1 VSKAPDRVIVAGA
14 GPVGLLTALALAGRD
29 VPVLVLEAE
38 AALTHDLRAGTF
50 HPPTLEMMAPYGVT
64 DEMHRT
70 GIRVPRWQHRDRV
83 EGVIAEWD
91 LGLIADETPYPYR
104 FHLEQHRLTPI
115 LHERLARLPQAT
127 VRFGAR
133 VADVGQD
140 PERVWIEAETADGR
154 ERIEGAWLVGA
165 DGARSQVRKSIGVG
179 FEGFTW
185 PERFVVVSTGYD
197 FASHGFTPNAY
208 VADPEQWAAVFKM
221 PDATGAG
228 LWRVAFPVP
237 PEEPD
242 EVTLAAPEIERR
254 MQYFVPRP
262 EPYAIR
268 YKSIYRV
275 HQRVAKEFR
284 RGRVLLAGDAAHL
297 NNPLGAFGLNGG
309 IHDAINLAEKLAA
322 VCRGEA
328 GPALLDRYERQR
340 RAVNVEYVQE
350 GSIRNLR
357 TLAERDPAA
366 RRARFDELRRANA
379 DPARAREFLLASS
392 MIASVRRAAA
402 IA

>member
-1 VSKAPDRVIVAGA
+1 MASSPVIVAGA
-14 GPVGLLTALALAGRD
+14 GPVGLLTALALASRE

-38 AALTHDLRAGTF
+38 SALTHDLRAGTF
-50 HPPTLEMMAPYGVT
+50 HPPTLEMLAPYGVT
-64 DEMHRT
+64 DEMRRT
-70 GIRVPRWQHRDRV
+70 GIEVPRWQHRDRV

-115 LHERLARLPQAT
+115 LFDRLMRFPHAA
-127 VRFGAR
+127 VRFGVS

-140 PERVWIEAETADGR
+140 GSRAWVDAETPGGA

-165 DGARSQVRKSIGVG
+165 DGGRSAVRKAIGVE

-185 PERFVVVSTGYD
+185 PERFVVVSTRHD
-197 FASHGFTPNAY
+197 FGAHGFTPNAY
-208 VADPEQWAAVFKM
+208 VADPDQWAAVFKM
-221 PDATGAG
+221 PDAEPGG
-228 LWRVAFPVP
+228 LWRIAFPVP
-237 PEEPD
+237 PDEPD
-242 EVTLAAPEIERR
+242 ERTLSEAEVERR
-254 MQYFVPRP
+254 MQYFVPRAGR
-262 EPYAIR
+262 YAIR

-275 HQRVAKEFR
+275 HQRVAREFR

-309 IHDAINLAEKLAA
+309 IHDAVNLAEKLAA

-328 GPALLDRYERQR
+328 DEALLDRYVRQR
-340 RAVNVEYVQE
+340 RTVNVEYVQE

-366 RRARFDELRRANA
+366 RKARFDELRRTVA
-379 DPARAREFLLASS
+379 DRALARAFLLQSS
-392 MIASVRRAAA
+392 MIASIRRAAA
-402 IA
+402 IP